1 MEYLLGNAQIADW
14 PDLAKMCTRMGID
27 LFFTFT
33 VIYGVYYRLY
43 RGREFAFTYVIFNVI
58 TFSLCVLLRKV
69 PMELGF
75 ALGLF
80 AVFGMLRYRTEEIR
94 MRDLTYLFI
103 VIGLGILNGVA
114 NKSVSLLELLAVN
127 GVITGV
133 TLFELRSAARNLAQ
147 TPMLYDNLSLLK
159 PGHQAALYA
168 DITART
174 GLEVV
179 RVQVNRIDML
189 RDAAE
194 IVVHYR
200 NADPLSGGL
209 VQTLPHATDVRRGP
223 SAVIKTAQ
231 V

>member
-1 MEYLLGNAQIADW
+1 MEAYFGTEQLVHWADFIK
-14 PDLAKMCTRMGID
+14 LCTRFGMN
-27 LFFTFT
+27 LFFASL
-33 VIYGVYYRLY
+33 VIYGVYFRLY
-43 RGREFAFTYVIFNVI
+43 GGREFAFTYLVFNVI

-114 NKSVSLLELLAVN
+114 NKSVSLAEMLAVN
-127 GVITGV
+127 GIITGV
-133 TLFELRSAARNLAQ
+133 TLFECRRGARDTGH
-147 TPMLYDNLSLLK
+147 TPMLYDDLSLLQ
-159 PGHQAALYA
+159 PGRSAELHA
-168 DITART
+168 DIAART
-174 GLEVV
+174 GLDVV

-194 IVVHYR
+194 VTVFYK
-200 NADPLSGGL
+200 GG
-209 VQTLPHATDVRRGP
+209 VA
-223 SAVIKTAQ
+223 S
-231 V
+231 

>member
-1 MEYLLGNAQIADW
+1 VEDLFGTGGLVDW
-14 PDLAKMCTRMGID
+14 PDLIKLCTRFAVD
-27 LFFTFT
+27 LLFASI
-33 VIYGVYYRLY
+33 VIYGVYFRIYK
-43 RGREFAFTYVIFNVI
+43 GREFAFTYIVFNVI

-114 NKSVSLLELLAVN
+114 NKKISFAELIVVNAV
-127 GVITGV
+127 IAGV
-133 TLFELRSAARNLAQ
+133 TLIELRPKSRSHGSR
-147 TPMLYDNLSLLK
+147 PMLYDNLNLLK
-159 PGHQAALYA
+159 PGQRDELHA
-168 DITART
+168 DLAART
-174 GLEVV
+174 GLDVV

-194 IVVHYR
+194 ITVHYR
-200 NADPLSGGL
+200 
-209 VQTLPHATDVRRGP
+209 
-223 SAVIKTAQ
+223 SAAESS
-231 V
+231 

>member
-1 MEYLLGNAQIADW
+1 MEEYFGTGQLIDVE
-14 PDLAKMCTRMGID
+14 DLIKLVTRFAVD
-27 LFFTFT
+27 LFFTFI
-33 VIYGVYYRLY
+33 VIFGVYYRLY

-58 TFSLCVLLRKV
+58 TFSLCVVLRKV

-114 NKSVSLLELLAVN
+114 NKSVSLAELVTVN
-127 GVITGV
+127 GVIATV
-133 TLFELRSAARNLAQ
+133 ALLELRRGSRGNGH
-147 TPMLYDNLSLLK
+147 TPMLYDDLNLLQ
-159 PGHQAALYA
+159 PGRTKELHA
-168 DITART
+168 DIAART
-174 GLEVV
+174 GLDVT

-194 IVVHYR
+194 VTVYYK
-200 NADPLSGGL
+200 NGE
-209 VQTLPHATDVRRGP
+209 V
-223 SAVIKTAQ
+223 
-231 V
+231 